1 LEAEVAH
8 KKVVEEPS
16 QPSLVDS
23 VSSAVRSMHWLGDSD
38 QAMVDL
44 AVRYAQQIEDAA
56 EQGGDVAFKMVGWL
70 GPHLAN
76 TLKSL
81 GGAPAERK
89 ALGVDKAVKGRLA
102 ELRAAREQ
110 QAS

>member
-1 LEAEVAH
+1 VPRP
-8 KKVVEEPS
+8 KS
-16 QPSLVDS
+16 QPEPESPSLIES
-23 VSSAVRSMHWLGDSD
+23 VAGAVQAMHWLTESD

-44 AVRYAQQIEDAA
+44 AIRYAQRIEEAAA
-56 EQGGDVAFKMVGWL
+56 EGGDQSFKMVGWL

-89 ALGVDKAVKGRLA
+89 ALGVERAVKGRLA

-110 QAS
+110 AS

>member
-1 LEAEVAH
+1 VATS
-8 KKVVEEPS
+8 KKRPEQSAS
-16 QPSLVDS
+16 QSLVDS
-23 VSSAVRSMHWLGDSD
+23 VTAAVDSMHWLGDSD

-44 AVRYAQQIEDAA
+44 AIRYAKQIEDAA

>member
-1 LEAEVAH
+1 MTMPKNKTEDL
-8 KKVVEEPS
+8 
-16 QPSLVDS
+16 PSLVES
-23 VSSAVRSMHWLGDSD
+23 VTGAVKAMHWLTESD

-44 AVRYAQQIEDAA
+44 AIRYAQRIEEAA
-56 EQGGDVAFKMVGWL
+56 TEGGDQSFKMVGWL

-89 ALGVDKAVKGRLA
+89 ALGVERAVKGRLA

-110 QAS
+110 AS

>member
-1 LEAEVAH
+1 MTMPKNKTEDL
-8 KKVVEEPS
+8 
-16 QPSLVDS
+16 PSLVES
-23 VSSAVRSMHWLGDSD
+23 VTDAVKAMHWLTESD

-44 AVRYAQQIEDAA
+44 AIRYAQRIEEAA
-56 EQGGDVAFKMVGWL
+56 TEGGDQSFKMVGWL

-89 ALGVDKAVKGRLA
+89 ALGVERAVKGRLA

-110 QAS
+110 AS

>member
-1 LEAEVAH
+1 MPKNKTEDL
-8 KKVVEEPS
+8 
-16 QPSLVDS
+16 PSLVES
-23 VSSAVRSMHWLGDSD
+23 VTDAVKAMHWLTESD

-44 AVRYAQQIEDAA
+44 AIRYAQRIEEAA
-56 EQGGDVAFKMVGWL
+56 TEGGDQSFKMVGWL

-89 ALGVDKAVKGRLA
+89 ALGVERAVKGRLA

-110 QAS
+110 AS

>member
-1 LEAEVAH
+1 MAARAS
-8 KKVVEEPS
+8 KQPDPAAA
-16 QPSLVDS
+16 PSLVES
-23 VSSAVRSMHWLGDSD
+23 VTTAVRSMHWLSDSD

-44 AVRYAQQIEDAA
+44 AIRYAERIEQAA
-56 EQGGDVAFKMVGWL
+56 VEGGDQSFKMVGWL

>member
-1 LEAEVAH
+1 MAARARKQPDPVAA
-8 KKVVEEPS
+8 
-16 QPSLVDS
+16 PSLVES
-23 VSSAVRSMHWLGDSD
+23 VTTAVRSMHWLGDSD

-44 AVRYAQQIEDAA
+44 AIRYAKQIEDAA

>member
-1 LEAEVAH
+1 MP
-8 KKVVEEPS
+8 KRPGPT
-16 QPSLVDS
+16 PSLVDS
-23 VSSAVRSMHWLGDSD
+23 VTAATRAMHWLDDSD

-44 AVRYAQQIEDAA
+44 AIRYAQRIEEAAA
-56 EQGGDVAFKMVGWL
+56 EGGDQSFKMVGWL

-89 ALGVDKAVKGRLA
+89 ALGVERAVKGRLA
-102 ELRAAREQ
+102 ELRAARGER
-110 QAS
+110 AS

>member
-1 LEAEVAH
+1 MGAKRSAGESV
-8 KKVVEEPS
+8 
-16 QPSLVDS
+16 SLVES
-23 VSSAVRSMHWLGDSD
+23 VTRATAAMHWLGDSD

-44 AVRYAQQIEDAA
+44 AVRYAERIEEAAA
-56 EQGGDVAFKMVGWL
+56 EGGADSFKMVGWL

-76 TLKSL
+76 TLKAL

-89 ALGVDKAVKGRLA
+89 ALGVDRAVKGRLA